1 MPELCERQKG
11 IVLLA
16 AASVLWSS
24 GGLLIKL
31 IDWNT
36 MSIVGAR
43 SLLALPV
50 LLVVVRHPRFTWSR
64 AQIGAALCCA
74 ATMILFVAA
83 TRMTTAANAILL
95 QYTSPIYIALF
106 GAWFLGERATF
117 LDWITIAAVMA
128 GMALFFLGQLT
139 IAGAWGNVLAIAS
152 GVTMAW
158 LAMFLRKQKHGSA
171 LESVMLGNI
180 IAAII
185 GVPFMIGSAPRSAA
199 SWLGL
204 ILLGV
209 FQLGLPYILFTTA
222 IKHVAAL
229 EASLIT
235 VIEPILNPIWV
246 LILVGEKP
254 APWTILGGMIVLGS
268 ITGRGILRAW
278 GRGPAPSHAQG

>member
-1 MPELCERQKG
+1 MPELSERQKG

-158 LAMFLRKQKHGSA
+158 LAMFLRKQKRGSP

-185 GVPFMIGSAPRSAA
+185 GVPFMIRSAPRSPA
-199 SWLGL
+199 SWMGL

-209 FQLGLPYILFTTA
+209 FQLGLPYVFFTAA

-278 GRGPAPSHAQG
+278 GRSPAPSHAQG

>member
-1 MPELCERQKG
+1 MPTSLRWRNQKMPELCERQKG

-16 AASVLWSS
+16 AASVLWSG

-128 GMALFFLGQLT
+128 GMALFFLG
-139 IAGAWGNVLAIAS
+139 
-152 GVTMAW
+152 
-158 LAMFLRKQKHGSA
+158 
-171 LESVMLGNI
+171 
-180 IAAII
+180 
-185 GVPFMIGSAPRSAA
+185 
-199 SWLGL
+199 
-204 ILLGV
+204 
-209 FQLGLPYILFTTA
+209 
-222 IKHVAAL
+222 
-229 EASLIT
+229 
-235 VIEPILNPIWV
+235 
-246 LILVGEKP
+246 
-254 APWTILGGMIVLGS
+254 
-268 ITGRGILRAW
+268 
-278 GRGPAPSHAQG
+278 